1 MVSMTREEA
10 ITITDEVI
18 AEVIKDL
25 EADSELSDRERQS
38 KIDAMLEYRAT
49 NIEMLLSYSVEENLA
64 KLNKLLSK
72 RSLSE

>member
-1 MVSMTREEA
+1 MTKEEA

-25 EADSELSDRERQS
+25 EADPELSERERQS

-72 RSLSE
+72 RSTSE